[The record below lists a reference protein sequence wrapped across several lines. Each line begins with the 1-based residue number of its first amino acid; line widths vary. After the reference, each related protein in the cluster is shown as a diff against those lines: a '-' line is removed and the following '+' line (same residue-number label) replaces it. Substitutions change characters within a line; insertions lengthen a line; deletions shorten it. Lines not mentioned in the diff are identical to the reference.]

1 MLEYKSDHR
10 SVLQQQRANLEDL
23 PSQRFLQ
30 AVRELEEFI
39 QLPNIVPHLLRFGN
53 VDDILE
59 VLFDELS
66 SVDIG

>member
-30 AVRELEEFI
+30 AIRELEEFI
-39 QLPNIVPHLLRFGN
+39 QLPNIVPRLLRFSN
-53 VDDILE
+53 VDDIL
-59 VLFDELS
+59 
-66 SVDIG
+66 